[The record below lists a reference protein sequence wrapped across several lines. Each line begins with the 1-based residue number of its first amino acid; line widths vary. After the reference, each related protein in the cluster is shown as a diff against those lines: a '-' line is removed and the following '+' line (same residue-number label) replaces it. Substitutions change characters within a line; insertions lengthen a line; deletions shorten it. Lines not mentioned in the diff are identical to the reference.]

1 MRSAQ
6 RISQQTIAVQMN
18 GTAASPPP
26 LTPSAQ
32 GQEQQRPS
40 PLTLTTLP
48 QVLSALSSLESEEA
62 ELSNSLSALLR
73 DQEPI
78 QNSLARLQ
86 SLLPRID
93 ELHTEASALSG
104 KVSVTART
112 AERVGGRVRT
122 LDEEMRRVREASD
135 RLQQVMEL
143 KVRRQSVF
151 FPLYIGSTFLSRL
164 ILLLLL
170 PPNLVLIRAFHIR
183 LLVILVRSSVVYRCA
198 RLGISDTALCTGHG
212 SPRGCDQRRFCRDRR
227 RKTIFPFLNF
237 SLFALT
243 RLNDSLLRRILYLLH
258 RHCMM
263 HGCISFRFSRVSS
276 PKRPRLGTRLPRRAF
291 SSCSL

>member
-151 FPLYIGSTFLSRL
+151 FSPPFSPAFFVAFAPAEPCSHTRFPYTFASHPCPLFSRL
-164 ILLLLL
+164 SMRKIG
-170 PPNLVLIRAFHIR
+170 NQRH
-183 LLVILVRSSVVYRCA
+183 
-198 RLGISDTALCTGHG
+198 GIVHG
-212 SPRGCDQRRFCRDRR
+212 PWLSPR
-227 RKTIFPFLNF
+227 
-237 SLFALT
+237 
-243 RLNDSLLRRILYLLH
+243 
-258 RHCMM
+258 
-263 HGCISFRFSRVSS
+263 V
-276 PKRPRLGTRLPRRAF
+276 
-291 SSCSL
+291 